1 MCDQCTDD
9 DDDDDDDNDD
19 LKKEVE
25 GNREKGAQVQL
36 SEGMRMCIVHVVDN
50 NYYPE
55 VLSLS
60 LS

>member
-9 DDDDDDDNDD
+9 DDDDDDDDD

-25 GNREKGAQVQL
+25 VNKGKGAQDQL
-36 SEGMRMCIVHVVDN
+36 SEGMHMCIVHVVDN